1 MCLVLGTEFLSR
13 DVDSSETSQRSMS
26 GGLEI
31 VPLQSSFIHS
41 LNSLILSPCCVD
53 GTLLAGG
60 GSLALVG
67 PCPDGWRS
75 TYGTSQ
81 SRARVCMCGP
91 MQAPGGG
98 LQKRWWV
105 LALSSRRIR
114 SRPHGGAGIWVEKWL
129 KELVSFDLKKRKL
142 RASKTADFLKSQK
155 SIPVDRG
162 IGLLCVFLKTSLKL
176 LYLDGLWQPPFDLS
190 EWCTCP
196 PVLPT
201 GLSSLE
207 ESCVPWIWAGVLTGP
222 NTAKHLLEE
231 LGQRFRN

>member
-1 MCLVLGTEFLSR
+1 MWTVQRPAREACQGAWKLCLSSPPLYIRWTVSFWVHAVWMAPCWLVGAAWLSSDPVQMDEEVR
-13 DVDSSETSQRSMS
+13 M
-26 GGLEI
+26 G
-31 VPLQSSFIHS
+31 LQSRGRMSV
-41 LNSLILSPCCVD
+41 CV
-53 GTLLAGG
+53 A
-60 GSLALVG
+60 
-67 PCPDGWRS
+67 C
-75 TYGTSQ
+75 
-81 SRARVCMCGP
+81 

-98 LQKRWWV
+98 LWKRWWV
-105 LALSSRRIR
+105 LALSSGRIR

-129 KELVSFDLKKRKL
+129 KELVSFDVKKRKL

-155 SIPVDRG
+155 SIPVDWG
-162 IGLLCVFLKTSLKL
+162 IGLLWVFLKTSLKL
-176 LYLDGLWQPPFDLS
+176 LYLDGFWQPPFDSS

-207 ESCVPWIWAGVLTGP
+207 DSCVPWIWAGVLTGP